1 VEYSIAITEKDE
13 RKKGGFFPRR
23 SFAGDNDYFAITAT
37 PKVPV
42 LMSRKMGDARMGEIS
57 ERNGK

>member
-1 VEYSIAITEKDE
+1 VEYSIAITAKDE
-13 RKKGGFFPRR
+13 RKKSGFFGRR
-23 SFAGDNDYFAITAT
+23 SFAGDNDYFAT